1 MNLNLQ
7 ILLGK
12 SSNLAGKIFKSCC
25 ENLQILL
32 GKFSNWC
39 AGASPAK

>member
-12 SSNLAGKIFKSCC
+12 SSNLAGKIFKLVRESLAC
-25 ENLQILL
+25 EVE
-32 GKFSNWC
+32 
-39 AGASPAK
+39 